1 MKKNLSAIIL
11 LILGVLLLIQISG
24 CSQAYYQRRDIKKLD
39 ALAIQQNS
47 EFLRLSNQLN
57 PCFQGRAKSDTTVVF
72 GLRDTMIV
80 KGDTI
85 TSVRHDTIIRTIQL
99 PGKIITIN
107 KLTTIHD
114 TIPDERHIATLQAQI
129 KDLNANLITNQTQ
142 LADSKAT
149 ARKRLWWIIGLAA
162 FIVIYFGIKV
172 VTFIYGGGFTKI
184 ASGIAGKL

>member
-1 MKKNLSAIIL
+1 MFFL
-11 LILGVLLLIQISG
+11 LLLGVLFIIQISG
-24 CSQAYYQRRDIKKLD
+24 CSQAWYQRRDIKKLD

-47 EFLRLSNQLN
+47 EFLRLSNELN
-57 PCFQGRAKSDTTVVF
+57 PCFKGKAKSDTTVVF

-85 TSVRHDTIIRTIQL
+85 TTVRHDTIIRTIQL

-114 TIPDERHIATLQAQI
+114 TIPDLRQIATLQAQI
-129 KDLNANLITNQTQ
+129 KDLNANLIAAQTH

-149 ARKRLWWIIGLAA
+149 AQKRLWWIIGLASVIGI
-162 FIVIYFGIKV
+162 FIIIKV
-172 VTFIYGGGFTKI
+172 YSFISGGAFAGAIHKI
-184 ASGIAGKL
+184 L